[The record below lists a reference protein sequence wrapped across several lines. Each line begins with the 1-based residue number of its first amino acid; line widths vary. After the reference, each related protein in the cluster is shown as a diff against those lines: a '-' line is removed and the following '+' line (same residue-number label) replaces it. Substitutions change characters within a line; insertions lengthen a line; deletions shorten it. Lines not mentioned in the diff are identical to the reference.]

1 MAKPSS
7 GLDPLS
13 WTPEELGR
21 KESTKAGQVQRLLK
35 NYFGAIWT
43 QDRFADDF
51 YERNDE
57 SLRRHLLILLLRQ
70 TDRPRSFSTDSA
82 KNGPRDEARKPGG
95 SRTASSS
102 GFPVSPLGFAG
113 H

>member
-57 SLRRHLLILLLRQ
+57 SLRRHIDA
-70 TDRPRSFSTDSA
+70 TVAPNRSPAEFFNRLGQ
-82 KNGPRDEARKPGG
+82 K
-95 SRTASSS
+95 RTQ
-102 GFPVSPLGFAG
+102 G
-113 H
+113 